1 MTLSINDIA
10 HNWVYKTKIMT
21 VGQMDRSNL
30 WYKNFEMIKSYHM
43 VIAKRF
49 ELPDC
54 TLCLIAEP
62 KVSSTTNRHISRVC
76 HNLITAKMDV
86 VLEVPQSFSPQG
98 RDLIAP
104 YTNIHSIWKAF
115 IACAKHHLWKATTA
129 RSRKPIYINDGLRAL
144 AGANLISRSF
154 AKELPDDIRELR
166 ATDYN
171 DLMLELRTMA
181 AMELLKKA

>member
-1 MTLSINDIA
+1 MSLTIDVIA

-21 VGQMDRSNL
+21 EGQMNRSNL
-30 WYKNFEMIKSYHM
+30 WYRDFEIIKSYNM

-49 ELPDC
+49 VLPDC
-54 TLCLIAEP
+54 VLCLVAEP
-62 KVSSTTNRHISRVC
+62 KVSSTTNRHISLVC
-76 HNLITAKMDV
+76 SDLLAAKMDV
-86 VLEVPQSFSPQG
+86 VLEVPQSFSLQG
-98 RDLIAP
+98 RELLAP
-104 YTNIHSIWKAF
+104 YTNFHSIWKAF

-144 AGANLISRSF
+144 AGANLISRTF
-154 AKELPDDIRELR
+154 AKELPDDIRELH

-181 AMELLKKA
+181 AMEVLKKA